1 MKVLKAFRHE
11 INKGQ
16 VNIGVLFANGSF
28 ELLKYRAEH
37 NIWQREPFKGTMKG
51 KI

>member
-1 MKVLKAFRHE
+1 MKVLKVFRHE
-11 INKGQ
+11 INKGE

-37 NIWQREPFKGTMKG
+37 NIWQREPFKGHMKG